1 MWIGYKELQ
10 LVKREPLEKAEIEA
24 RKIGKQIKKMIPNGW
39 CFTLVLASKGEG
51 GYSTYI
57 SDIERESSIKMLGET
72 VLSMIDKK
80 EI

>member
-1 MWIGYKELQ
+1 MG
-10 LVKREPLEKAEIEA
+10 REPLEKAEVQA
-24 RKIGKQIKKMIPNGW
+24 RKIGREIKKYIPEGW
-39 CFTLVLASKGEG
+39 CFTLVLASKGEEG

-57 SDIERESSIKMLGET
+57 SNIERDSAIEMLGEI

>member
-1 MWIGYKELQ
+1 MN
-10 LVKREPLEKAEIEA
+10 REPLEKAEIQA
-24 RKIGKQIKKMIPNGW
+24 RTIAKQITKMIPEGW

-51 GYSTYI
+51 GYTTYV
-57 SDIERESSIKMLGET
+57 SNIERDSSIKMLGET